1 MTSVMFG
8 LLAAVF
14 LVSGILP
21 AIAADS
27 NREETWQF
35 YIPITYVSSESFNG
49 QSGTFV
55 DLNDDISFG
64 FAVGYNFNERWFL
77 GGEITWMNMSYN
89 AEVAIDDE
97 GDGIPDELVRV
108 SGTSDSNSLQVSGQY
123 NFLEKSFTPFV
134 RASLGSTYTDSNIAT
149 GPPQGVC
156 WWHPWWGYICDVWQP
171 TYDKFTFSYGAGIG
185 LRGDLT
191 DTFFLEGSYNQLWV
205 DTDNADTLEFSGI
218 RVNVGWTY

>member
-1 MTSVMFG
+1 MFG
-8 LLAAVF
+8 LFAALF
-14 LVSGILP
+14 LVSGCLP

-35 YIPITYVSSESFNG
+35 YIPITYVSSEKFYG

-55 DLNDDISFG
+55 ELNDDIGFG
-64 FAVGYNFNERWFL
+64 VAVGYNFNERWYL
-77 GGEITWMNMSYN
+77 GGEITWMDMSYN
-89 AEVAIDDE
+89 AEVAIDD
-97 GDGIPDELVRV
+97 GDGIPDDLVRV
-108 SGTSDSNSLQVSGQY
+108 SGNLDSNSLQVSGQY
-123 NFLEKSFTPFV
+123 NFLEKSFTPFI

-171 TYDKFTFSYGAGIG
+171 TYDKYTFSYGAGIG

-191 DTFFLEGSYNQLWV
+191 DTFFIEGSYNQLWV
-205 DTDNADTLEFSGI
+205 DTDNADTLSFAGI
-218 RVNVGWTY
+218 RVNVGWNY

>member
-1 MTSVMFG
+1 MNRRRAPITSVMFG
-8 LLAAVF
+8 LVAALF
-14 LVSGILP
+14 LVSGSLP

-35 YIPITYVSSESFNG
+35 YFPITYVSSEKFDG

-55 DLNDDISFG
+55 ELNDDISFG
-64 FAVGYNFNERWFL
+64 VAVGYNFNERWYL

-108 SGTSDSNSLQVSGQY
+108 SGTSDSNSLQLSGQY

-134 RASLGSTYTDSNIAT
+134 RASLG
-149 GPPQGVC
+149 
-156 WWHPWWGYICDVWQP
+156 
-171 TYDKFTFSYGAGIG
+171 
-185 LRGDLT
+185 
-191 DTFFLEGSYNQLWV
+191 
-205 DTDNADTLEFSGI
+205 
-218 RVNVGWTY
+218 